1 MKISR
6 PTERKAT
13 DRGESPT
20 NDSTGS
26 ENAAVPFKKKRPP
39 KLTVELS
46 DEEVE
51 MLAIYVAEHRTSLR
65 QVIRWLIQQLPDL
78 PGGPPLR
85 SQSRPEREERKA
97 RGDAG

>member
-6 PTERKAT
+6 PTERKAM
-13 DRGESPT
+13 DHGESPA
-20 NDSTGS
+20 DAGTGS
-26 ENAAVPFKKKRPP
+26 GNAEVHHKKKRPP

-65 QVIRWLIQQLPDL
+65 QVVRWLIQQLPDL

-97 RGDAG
+97 RGGAG